1 MNGREVPAE
10 TPDPSLWKGF
20 CLRVPDTQD
29 WRGIVLGALKPLS
42 YGYYWDKNS
51 GDWDAAR
58 KTGQKICLNFMNEMP
73 CTEDWCT
80 LLLQALAN
88 GDGTIQAFLAQLIA
102 QSETFCDSE
111 TLATITAGINAL
123 TYPILGTTAHD
134 AESVSAT
141 YDPVTQIIDFGIVK
155 GLKGD
160 TGETGPTGSDGQA
173 AEPCDPCADG
183 ADGAPGAPGSS
194 GSDGVGVPGISAPTT
209 NSQNTTPELVACGVT
224 AWTMTEMDSRF
235 EDTLQI
241 VQDGIDIAAP
251 GARIATNLI
260 NMVAQF
266 TLIGDE
272 ALDAATELVL
282 GQTQQLLDAVK
293 TGYDTDFKDYIRC
306 TLYCLLKHR
315 GGDFGDTFAAVLST
329 WTDDMILHQSP
340 TIAPFYSLF
349 IHMFDTNYYKKLAKI
364 GANNTD
370 GECDDCTECPDEE
383 VGTWTYARDWTSNIG
398 VGHWQFTSQAGWFPD
413 FEGGYWGSGNGYRLV
428 AGFLQWADNELR
440 IVDSI
445 DVTFRTA
452 SFSSLNVNG
461 RRPGFGNSFDV
472 NDTTIAVGSNGQFTV
487 HIVCGGDPVA
497 YLAVNVVGAGGGAGI
512 LQKVTINGSGGT
524 LPTALA

>member
-1 MNGREVPAE
+1 MTKGATPPSV
-10 TPDPSLWKGF
+10 TPDLADWQGF
-20 CLRVPDTQD
+20 CLKIPDTQE
-29 WRGIVLGALKPLS
+29 WRGLVLGVLLQLS
-42 YGYYWDKNS
+42 YGYYWDKTNP
-51 GDWDAAR
+51 DWQTAKKA
-58 KTGQKICLNFMNEMP
+58 GQNICLNYMQHNP
-73 CTEDWCT
+73 CTEDVCT
-80 LLLQALAN
+80 LILQALAN
-88 GDGTIQAFLAQLIA
+88 GNGTVQEFLIQLLIESNTA
-102 QSETFCDSE
+102 CDSA
-111 TLATITAGINAL
+111 TYATILAGINAL

-134 AESVSAT
+134 SETVSAT

-160 TGETGPTGSDGQA
+160 TGETGTPGLDGTD
-173 AEPCDPCADG
+173 AEPCVPCVDG
-183 ADGAPGAPGSS
+183 AVGPAGPAGSNGTDGTGI
-194 GSDGVGVPGISAPTT
+194 PGISAPTT
-209 NSQNTTPELVACGVT
+209 NATNNTAELVACGVT
-224 AWTMTEMDSRF
+224 EWTLIEMNSRF
-235 EDTLQI
+235 EDALQI
-241 VQDGIDIAAP
+241 IQDGIDIAEP
-251 GARIATNLI
+251 MARIATNLI
-260 NMVAQF
+260 NMAAQF

-272 ALDAATELVL
+272 ALSAATELVL

-293 TGYDTDFKDYIRC
+293 TAYDTDFKDHIRC
-306 TLYCLLKHR
+306 SLYCLLKPR
-315 GGDFGDTFAAVLST
+315 GGDYGTTFADVLSP
-329 WTDDMILHQSP
+329 WTDEMILHQP
-340 TIAPFYSLF
+340 VAIAPFYSLF
-349 IHMFDTNYYKKLAKI
+349 IHLFDVNYFKKLAQI
-364 GANNTD
+364 GSNNP
-370 GECDDCTECPDEE
+370 GECDDCTDCPEE
-383 VGTWTYARDWTSNIG
+383 NSGTWTYARDWTSNIG
-398 VGHWQFTSQAGWFPD
+398 VGHWQFTSNAGWFPD